1 MSTLVAPLSLR
12 NLSEVERGALRT
24 KLEDAFAVQ
33 STTLCKGGAPCTVRQ
48 VNALWDDCTATISMR
63 YQRVTVV
70 ENTRDEERLL
80 KAMGGLYDRTSSF
93 EFAGSM
99 INARIN
105 CAIADLER
113 PADIDYGVAYTV
125 TARLVV
131 SYQLHRVRP
140 TVGGCALSSEV
151 TG

>member
-1 MSTLVAPLSLR
+1 MSTIAAPFSLR
-12 NLSEVERGALRT
+12 DLPEAERCALRT

-33 STTLCKGGAPCTVRQ
+33 ATTLCKGGAPCTIRQ
-48 VNALWDDCTATISMR
+48 VNALWEDCTATISMR

-80 KAMGGLYDRTSSF
+80 KTMGGLYDRTTSF

-99 INARIN
+99 INARVV

-113 PADIDYGVAYTV
+113 PSDLDYGVAYTV

-140 TVGGCALSSEV
+140 TVGGCPLVS
-151 TG
+151 